1 MPKTITKEVTL
12 YTFREL
18 VELEKQGQMKRACE
32 KARQWLQEG
41 ATDHKWW
48 DSVYEDWN
56 RRLHEAG
63 FYGAQIY
70 FSGFWN
76 QGDGACF
83 DAECS
88 TDDLIKDLDTK
99 FKQLHSEI
107 DVNISIQ
114 SNSYATHYSHSKTRY
129 IDIDSYQRNLTK
141 EQEFLMDELG
151 AIIEQKR
158 LDLCRAIYRDL
169 EADYEYRTS
178 DEGLIED
185 AEANEWLFNE
195 SGEMETA

>member
-12 YTFREL
+12 YTFKEL
-18 VELEKQGQMKRACE
+18 VELEKQGQMARACE

-41 ATDHKWW
+41 ATDYNWHKFTL
-48 DSVYEDWN
+48 DDWTEKL
-56 RRLHEAG
+56 REIG
-63 FYGAQIY
+63 FLGARVY

-88 TDDLIKDLDTK
+88 TDDLIKDLDPK
-99 FKQLHSEI
+99 FKQLHLDI
-107 DVNISIQ
+107 DISISIQ
-114 SNSYATHYSHSKTRY
+114 SNSYATHYSHEKTRY

-141 EQEFLMDELG
+141 EQELLMDELG

-158 LDLCRAIYRDL
+158 LDLCRAIYGDL
-169 EADYEYRTS
+169 EEDYEYRTS
-178 DEGLIED
+178 DEALIDD
-185 AEANEWLFNE
+185 AEANGWLFNE
-195 SGEMETA
+195 SGKMEIE